1 MGNGATGS
9 LGKGE
14 QFYAHKLFAPPPRL
28 DAIRRVAILN
38 RIFVVMHKEMATHL
52 FVSEN
57 TVKFHLKHIYS
68 KLNVSSR
75 LQAIAKARDLG
86 LIN

>member
-1 MGNGATGS
+1 M
-9 LGKGE
+9 GKGE

-38 RIFVVMHKEMATHL
+38 RIFGEESFRVVVMHKEMATHL